1 MSGTPA
7 LLGALGLVG
16 LGFGLLSFILA
27 LFGAPTDPWW
37 IGANLVVGIVL
48 LGAAAAL
55 GLDSLRERM
64 RSGEAR
70 RAGKYGSSA
79 IASTMLAIAI
89 VGLLGFF
96 STRYSKRWDLSEQ
109 GIHSL
114 SEQTTKL
121 LKGLDQ
127 DVAVTVLFPA
137 TEAEPVRELFDKY
150 RYESERFQVEYAD
163 PTERPDL
170 LERYAIEPSKVER
183 GVVRVALG
191 EESTLVDE
199 VTEENV
205 TNALLK
211 LTRTGSKKVYFLTGH
226 GERAVEKEDAQSK
239 DGLSGA
245 LSALANE
252 NYQTAPLL
260 LASAGDVPADADV
273 VVIAGATRPLL
284 PEEHAALAKYLGVG
298 GALFVMLD
306 PRAKTDLYDDLRSFG
321 VELGE
326 DVVIDRSLALFGRM
340 TTPFAASYATDHP
353 ITQGLQEP
361 AMFHMARSVKG
372 TGTPGSQF
380 TELVMTGSSSW
391 AERDLARFE
400 REGVVGL
407 DPEDQAGPVTIA
419 VAGKPS
425 VPAAA
430 APTAADATAEVD
442 APAGAMDAAAG
453 EGEKKEGEATAP
465 AREPRLVVFGD
476 SDFASNAML
485 EAYRNRDLFLNSVNW
500 LLGDV
505 EAISVRPV
513 RARASRFQLS
523 AEQYQQIRT
532 LSLFLLPEGIAVA
545 GVLTWFR
552 RRNPPVQA

>member
-16 LGFGLLSFILA
+16 LGFGLLSFLLA

-37 IGANLVVGIVL
+37 IGANLVVGVVL

-79 IASTMLAIAI
+79 IASTLLAIAI

-114 SEQTTKL
+114 SEQTLKL

-137 TEAEPVRELFDKY
+137 TEADAPRELLDRY
-150 RYESERFQVEYAD
+150 RYESSRFDVEYAD

-170 LERYAIEPSKVER
+170 LERYAIEPGKVER

-239 DGLSGA
+239 EGLSGA

-260 LASAGDVPADADV
+260 LASTGEVPADADV
-273 VVIAGATRPLL
+273 VVIAGPTRPLL
-284 PEEHAALAKYLGVG
+284 PEEHVALAKYLGSG
-298 GALFVMLD
+298 GALLLMID
-306 PRAKTDLYDDLRSFG
+306 PRAKTDLYDDLRGFG
-321 VELGE
+321 VELGD

-353 ITQGLQEP
+353 ITEGLQEP
-361 AMFHMARSVKG
+361 AMFHMVRSVKA
-372 TGTPGSQF
+372 TGAPGSQF
-380 TELVMTGSSSW
+380 TNLVMTGDASW
-391 AERDLARFE
+391 AERDLGRFE
-400 REGVVGL
+400 QEGVVGV
-407 DPEDQAGPVTIA
+407 DAEDQQGPVTIA

-425 VPAAA
+425 AAPAAAPAAADAEKPAAA
-430 APTAADATAEVD
+430 AADAT
-442 APAGAMDAAAG
+442 DAAAPEAG
-453 EGEKKEGEATAP
+453 KPEGDAAKP

-476 SDFASNAML
+476 SDFASNQML

-505 EAISVRPV
+505 EAISIRPV

-532 LSLFLLPEGIAVA
+532 LALFLLPEGIAVA

-552 RRNPPVQA
+552 RRNPPAQA